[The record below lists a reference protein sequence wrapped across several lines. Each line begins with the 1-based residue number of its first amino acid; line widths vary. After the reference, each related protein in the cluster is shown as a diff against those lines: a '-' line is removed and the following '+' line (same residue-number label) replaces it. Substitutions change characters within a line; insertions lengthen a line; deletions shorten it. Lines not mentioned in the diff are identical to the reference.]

1 MALRS
6 AAQRLTVSVGQCI
19 WRGLEPGV
27 TRAGRGAAFDGV
39 GFDAIVA
46 VANAV
51 GVSIGP
57 SQLKQSIADVIGRGR
72 GEGRRQPGARHE
84 LYAGDEAQV
93 LGTLAMDTC
102 GLQHRLTDQMVR
114 QEPGPQLLRPHLWR
128 FAVEPVR
135 LHRHFDLPERDF
147 RSPASAKQ
155 CRQLSAGDFGV
166 IQQLCHPGAMW
177 RSPVTGGESWRWQSR
192 YTALTCTELR
202 AGGRRFPDQTSLGQ
216 TIVDQTILGQAS
228 RASPV

>member
-93 LGTLAMDTC
+93 LGTLAMDT
-102 GLQHRLTDQMVR
+102 LWPAASTD
-114 QEPGPQLLRPHLWR
+114 GSDGASGTRP
-128 FAVEPVR
+128 
-135 LHRHFDLPERDF
+135 
-147 RSPASAKQ
+147 
-155 CRQLSAGDFGV
+155 
-166 IQQLCHPGAMW
+166 
-177 RSPVTGGESWRWQSR
+177 
-192 YTALTCTELR
+192 TAL
-202 AGGRRFPDQTSLGQ
+202 AAPSLAICSGACP
-216 TIVDQTILGQAS
+216 TPSTF
-228 RASPV
+228 